1 MARREVLEV
10 TCDRCK
16 RNDLQEKSQL
26 IDTEELV
33 TAFRGQTVRYKDL
46 CRRCREAVEG
56 YFKKMVKVSEE
67 PKVDEKPIDTLK
79 EVPKAK
85 LPFLGGR

>member
-16 RNDLQEKSQL
+16 RNDLQEKGQL
-26 IDTEELV
+26 VDTDELV
-33 TAFRGQTVRYKDL
+33 ATFRGQTVKYKDL

-56 YFKKMVKVSEE
+56 YFKRMVKVSEE
-67 PKVDEKPIDTLK
+67 PKVTDPATPKEPAKPGLR
-79 EVPKAK
+79 
-85 LPFLGGR
+85 FLGGK